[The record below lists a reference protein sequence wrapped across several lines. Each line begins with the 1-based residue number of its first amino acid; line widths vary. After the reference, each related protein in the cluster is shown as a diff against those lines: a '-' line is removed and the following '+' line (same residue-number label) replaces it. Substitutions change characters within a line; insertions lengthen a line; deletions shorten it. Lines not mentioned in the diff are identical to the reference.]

1 MQKITTKNFGTIEFI
16 RTWTDGTIHI
26 GKTKDGSYRH
36 IGGPPVQ
43 SFSDLDAIPYGPHK
57 DEAEAWFATKDVKP
71 KQPVAELAASAI
83 AAVKAVVEPEPPKP
97 VAQTDI
103 KICPICNKELKNA
116 LGLSNHMKAHLRA
129 NKAAAK
135 HPIDLDAEIIDPNE
149 PRETEI

>member
-1 MQKITTKNFGTIEFI
+1 MQKIITKNFGTIEFI

-43 SFSDLDAIPYGPHK
+43 NFSDLDAIPYGPHK
-57 DEAEAWFATKDVKP
+57 DEAEAWFAAKDAKPQVVQPIAIVK
-71 KQPVAELAASAI
+71 
-83 AAVKAVVEPEPPKP
+83 EPEPEPIKIP
-97 VAQTDI
+97 AATDI

-116 LGLSNHMKAHLRA
+116 LGLSSHMKAHLRA

-135 HPIDLDAEIIDPNE
+135 HPLVDDADIIDPDD